1 MKLTTVVTP
10 AAPVTA
16 KAAANPWER
25 TVKEMF
31 NNLHPGLVLILFGI
45 VMTAVPERLR
55 KVLMIAGPLLAAV
68 AVFGLDGNSSLS
80 VEILPS
86 ITLELL
92 HVDDLTKMFLIIFSA
107 ASLIGA
113 VYALNSKSRIET
125 GFEAVY
131 AGSSMGAVLAGDWIS
146 LIVFWE
152 IMAVSSWL
160 IITSAKT
167 ESASKAGFRY
177 LMIHLL
183 GGNLLLA
190 GIIIKVAGGSMAITC
205 LTGTG
210 DAAFWLIFLGVAVNA
225 AIPPLNSWISDAYPE
240 APVGGTVYMAS
251 FTTKVGMFYLV
262 RLFAGTEFL
271 LWVGVFMA
279 IYGASMALIEND
291 LRRLFSYHIVSQLGY
306 IVASAAVGGALG
318 IDGAAAH
325 TFNNILYK
333 GVLFM
338 CCGAVI
344 TSTGKRRIS
353 DLKGLYHKMPLT
365 AVCFLIASLS
375 IAGFPLLNGFVSK
388 SLVMN
393 AMAEGGYHIAE
404 ILLMVASV
412 GTLLSI
418 ALKVNY
424 FVFFGK
430 ADRKSQED
438 CTGEHDDGYVNRCT
452 GVCTDLG
459 VKMVP
464 LNMKIAMVMGTAGC
478 VLIGVMP
485 SLIYGLT
492 PFGSDGHPFTVD
504 HVTQYIELFAAA
516 TVVFVMFIDHMA
528 PHKAITLDFDWF
540 YRKPLAAL
548 VRWTSAAVS
557 GLFDAC
563 GTTAFKSVTVGSCYL
578 HNPASMLENMG
589 IKVPKRQGGIED
601 DDVLMKPA
609 GMLVAINVLLALIIA
624 AVVLVFIKVQGVS

>member
-1 MKLTTVVTP
+1 MIRT
-10 AAPVTA
+10 VTA
-16 KAAANPWER
+16 
-25 TVKEMF
+25 ML
-31 NNLHPGLVLILFGI
+31 NNLHPGLILILCGI
-45 VMTAVPERLR
+45 IIMAVPEKLR
-55 KVLMIAGPLLAAV
+55 KALIIAGPVLAAL
-68 AVFGLDGNSSLS
+68 AALGLDADSSLCIDI
-80 VEILPS
+80 VPGV
-86 ITLELL
+86 TLQLL
-92 HVDDLTKMFLIIFSA
+92 RVDRLAKMFMIIFSA
-107 ASLIGA
+107 AAAMGA
-113 VYALNSKSRIET
+113 VYSLNAKSRWET
-125 GFEAVY
+125 AFEAIY

-146 LIVFWE
+146 LIAFWE
-152 IMAVSSWL
+152 IMAAASWL
-160 IITSAKT
+160 IIMSAKT
-167 ESASKAGFRY
+167 EKASRAGFRY
-177 LMIHLL
+177 LLIHML

-190 GIIIKVAGGSMAITC
+190 GIIVKTAGGGSLIISC
-205 LTGTG
+205 LTGNQ

-251 FTTKVGMFYLV
+251 FTTKVGVYFII
-262 RLFAGTEFL
+262 RLFSGTEFL

-306 IVASAAVGGALG
+306 IVAAAAVGGALG

-344 TSTGKRRIS
+344 TATGKRRIS
-353 DLKGLYHKMPLT
+353 DLSGLYRKMPLT
-365 AVCFLIASLS
+365 SVCFLIASLS

-393 AMAEGGYHIAE
+393 AMAEGGYHAAE

-430 ADRKSQED
+430 PSSECAGIEMKP
-438 CTGEHDDGYVNRCT
+438 
-452 GVCTDLG
+452 
-459 VKMVP
+459 VP
-464 LNMKIAMVMGTAGC
+464 LNMKIAMVMGTTGC
-478 VLIGVMP
+478 VIVGMVPGL
-485 SLIYGLT
+485 LYGLT

-504 HVTQYIELFAAA
+504 HVTQYIELFSAA
-516 TVVFVMFIDHMA
+516 TLVFVMYIDHMA
-528 PHKAITLDFDWF
+528 PHVAVTLDFDWF
-540 YRKPLAAL
+540 YRKPLTAA
-548 VRWTSAAVS
+548 VRWISAAVS
-557 GLFDAC
+557 EAFAVC
-563 GTTAFKSVTVGSCYL
+563 GRMISKLATVGSRYL
-578 HNPASMLENMG
+578 HRPAAMLEEMG
-589 IKVPKRQGGIED
+589 VKVPHRKGGIEA

-609 GMLVAINVLLALIIA
+609 GSLVLINIMLGLTVA
-624 AVVLVFIKVQGVS
+624 AVVLAVLKVQGVL

>member
-1 MKLTTVVTP
+1 MI
-10 AAPVTA
+10 
-16 KAAANPWER
+16 NSI
-25 TVKEMF
+25 
-31 NNLHPGLVLILFGI
+31 HPGLILILSGI
-45 VMTAVPERLR
+45 VIMLVPEKLR
-55 KVLMIAGPLLAAV
+55 KVLMIAGPVIAAF
-68 AVFGLDGNSSLS
+68 AAWSLNQAS
-80 VEILPS
+80 CLCLEIVPK
-86 ITLELL
+86 ITLQLL
-92 HVDDLTKMFLIIFSA
+92 HVDSLTKMFLVIFSA

-113 VYALNSKSRIET
+113 VYALSSKNRFET
-125 GFEAVY
+125 GLEAIY
-131 AGSSMGAVLAGDWIS
+131 AGSSMGAVLAGDWIT
-146 LIVFWE
+146 LIIFWE

-160 IITSAKT
+160 IVTSAGT
-167 ESASKAGFRY
+167 ERASKAGFRY
-177 LMIHLL
+177 LMVHLL

-190 GIIIKVAGGSMAITC
+190 GIIMKVAGGSMDITC

-225 AIPPLNSWISDAYPE
+225 AIPPLNSWVSDAYPE
-240 APVGGTVYMAS
+240 APMGGTVYMAS
-251 FTTKVGMFYLV
+251 FTTKVGMFYII

-306 IVASAAVGGALG
+306 IVAAAAVGGALG

-344 TSTGKRRIS
+344 TATGKRRIS
-353 DLKGLYHKMPLT
+353 DLSGLYRKMPLT
-365 AVCFLIASLS
+365 SICFLIASLS

-388 SLVMN
+388 SLIMN
-393 AMAEGGYHIAE
+393 AMVEGGYHGAE
-404 ILLMVASV
+404 ILLMAASV

-430 ADRKSQED
+430 ADG
-438 CTGEHDDGYVNRCT
+438 CTERNTV
-452 GVCTDLG
+452 LE
-459 VKMVP
+459 VKPVP

-478 VLIGVMP
+478 VIIGVMP
-485 SLIYGLT
+485 DLLYGLT

-516 TVVFVMFIDHMA
+516 TLAFVMYIRHMA
-528 PHKAITLDFDWF
+528 PHVAITLDFDWF
-540 YRKPLAAL
+540 YRKPLAAA
-548 VRWTSAAVS
+548 VRWTSGAVS
-557 GLFDAC
+557 GLFETC
-563 GTTAFKSVTVGSCYL
+563 GRLVSRLVAAGSRYL
-578 HNPASMLENMG
+578 HRPSAMLEDLG
-589 IKVPKRQGGIED
+589 VKIPRRKGGIED

-609 GMLVAINVLLALIIA
+609 GSLVAINVTLGIVIA
-624 AVVLVFIKVQGVS
+624 AVVLAILKVRGAV

>member
-1 MKLTTVVTP
+1 MI
-10 AAPVTA
+10 
-16 KAAANPWER
+16 NSI
-25 TVKEMF
+25 
-31 NNLHPGLVLILFGI
+31 HPGLILILSGI
-45 VMTAVPERLR
+45 VIMLVPEKLR
-55 KVLMIAGPLLAAV
+55 KVLMIAGPVIAAF
-68 AVFGLDGNSSLS
+68 AAWSLNQAS
-80 VEILPS
+80 CLCLEIVPK
-86 ITLELL
+86 ITLQLL
-92 HVDDLTKMFLIIFSA
+92 HVDSLTKMFLVIFSA

-113 VYALNSKSRIET
+113 VYALSSKNRCET
-125 GFEAVY
+125 GLEAIY
-131 AGSSMGAVLAGDWIS
+131 AGSSMGAVLAGDWIT
-146 LIVFWE
+146 LIIFWE

-160 IITSAKT
+160 IVTSAGT
-167 ESASKAGFRY
+167 ERASKAGFRY
-177 LMIHLL
+177 LMVHLL

-190 GIIIKVAGGSMAITC
+190 GIIMKVAGGSMDITY

-225 AIPPLNSWISDAYPE
+225 AIPPLNSWVSDAYPE
-240 APVGGTVYMAS
+240 APMGGTVYMAS
-251 FTTKVGMFYLV
+251 FTTKVGMFYII

-306 IVASAAVGGALG
+306 IVAAAAVGGALG

-344 TSTGKRRIS
+344 TATGKRRIS
-353 DLKGLYHKMPLT
+353 DLSGLYRKMPLT
-365 AVCFLIASLS
+365 SICFLIASLS

-388 SLVMN
+388 SLIMN
-393 AMAEGGYHIAE
+393 AMAEGGYHAAE

-430 ADRKSQED
+430 ADGGTERNTVLE
-438 CTGEHDDGYVNRCT
+438 
-452 GVCTDLG
+452 
-459 VKMVP
+459 VKPVP

-478 VLIGVMP
+478 VIIGVMP
-485 SLIYGLT
+485 DLLYGLT

-504 HVTQYIELFAAA
+504 HVTQYIELFSAA
-516 TVVFVMFIDHMA
+516 TLAFVMYIRHMA
-528 PHKAITLDFDWF
+528 PHVAITLDFDWF
-540 YRKPLAAL
+540 YRKPLAAA
-548 VRWTSAAVS
+548 VRWTSGAVS
-557 GLFDAC
+557 GLFETC
-563 GTTAFKSVTVGSCYL
+563 GRLVSRLVAAGSRYL
-578 HNPASMLENMG
+578 HRPSAMLEDLG
-589 IKVPKRQGGIED
+589 VKIPRRKGGIED

-609 GMLVAINVLLALIIA
+609 GSLVAINVTLGIVIA
-624 AVVLVFIKVQGVS
+624 AVVLAILKVRGAV

>member
-1 MKLTTVVTP
+1 MLS
-10 AAPVTA
+10 
-16 KAAANPWER
+16 
-25 TVKEMF
+25 
-31 NNLHPGLVLILFGI
+31 NLHPGLILILFGI
-45 VMTAVPERLR
+45 VIMLAPEKLR
-55 KVLMIAGPLLAAV
+55 KVLMIAGPLLAA
-68 AVFGLDGNSSLS
+68 AIAMGLGEDSGMCI
-80 VEILPS
+80 EIVPG
-86 ITLELL
+86 ITLQLL
-92 HVDDLTKMFLIIFSA
+92 HVDRLAKMFLIIFA
-107 ASLIGA
+107 VASLIGA
-113 VYALNSKSRIET
+113 VYSLNSKSRFET

-152 IMAVSSWL
+152 IMAAASWL
-160 IITSAKT
+160 IIMSANT
-167 ESASKAGFRY
+167 ERASKAGFRY
-177 LMIHLL
+177 IMVHLL

-190 GIIIKVAGGSMAITC
+190 GIIINVMKGSFEISC

-240 APVGGTVYMAS
+240 APAGGTVYMAS
-251 FTTKVGMFYLV
+251 FTTKVGMFYII

-271 LWVGVFMA
+271 LWAGVFMA
-279 IYGASMALIEND
+279 LYGASMALIEND

-306 IVASAAVGGALG
+306 IVAAAAVGGALG

-344 TSTGKRRIS
+344 TATGKRRIS
-353 DLKGLYHKMPLT
+353 DLSGLYRKMPLT

-393 AMAEGGYHIAE
+393 AMAEGGYHVAE

-430 ADRKSQED
+430 ADGGTERNTVLE
-438 CTGEHDDGYVNRCT
+438 
-452 GVCTDLG
+452 
-459 VKMVP
+459 VKPVP

-478 VLIGVMP
+478 VIIGVMP
-485 SLIYGLT
+485 DLLYGLT

-504 HVTQYIELFAAA
+504 HVTQYIELFSAA
-516 TVVFVMFIDHMA
+516 TLAFVMYIRHMA
-528 PHKAITLDFDWF
+528 PHVAITLDFDWF
-540 YRKPLAAL
+540 YRKPLAAA
-548 VRWTSAAVS
+548 VRWTSGVVS
-557 GLFDAC
+557 GLFESC
-563 GTTAFKSVTVGSCYL
+563 GRLVSKLVTAGSRYL
-578 HNPASMLENMG
+578 HRPSAMLEDLG
-589 IKVPKRQGGIED
+589 VKIPRRKGGIED

-609 GMLVAINVLLALIIA
+609 GSLVAINVTLGIVIA
-624 AVVLVFIKVQGVS
+624 AVVLTILKVRGAL

>member
-1 MKLTTVVTP
+1 MI
-10 AAPVTA
+10 
-16 KAAANPWER
+16 NSI
-25 TVKEMF
+25 
-31 NNLHPGLVLILFGI
+31 HPGLILILSGI
-45 VMTAVPERLR
+45 VIMLVPEKLR
-55 KVLMIAGPLLAAV
+55 KVLMIAGPVIAAF
-68 AVFGLDGNSSLS
+68 AAWSLNQAS
-80 VEILPS
+80 CLCLEIVPK
-86 ITLELL
+86 ITLQLL
-92 HVDDLTKMFLIIFSA
+92 HVDSLTKMFLVIFSA

-113 VYALNSKSRIET
+113 VYALSSKNRFET
-125 GFEAVY
+125 GLEAIY
-131 AGSSMGAVLAGDWIS
+131 AGSSMGAVLAGDWIT
-146 LIVFWE
+146 LIIFWE

-160 IITSAKT
+160 IVTSAGT
-167 ESASKAGFRY
+167 ERASKAGFRY
-177 LMIHLL
+177 LMVHLL

-190 GIIIKVAGGSMAITC
+190 GIIMKVAGGSMDITY

-225 AIPPLNSWISDAYPE
+225 AIPPLNSWVSDAYPE
-240 APVGGTVYMAS
+240 APMGGTVYMAS
-251 FTTKVGMFYLV
+251 FTTKVGMFYII

-306 IVASAAVGGALG
+306 IVAAAAVGGALG

-344 TSTGKRRIS
+344 TATGKRRIS
-353 DLKGLYHKMPLT
+353 DLSGLYRKMPLT
-365 AVCFLIASLS
+365 SICFLIASLS

-388 SLVMN
+388 SLIMN
-393 AMAEGGYHIAE
+393 AMAEGGYHAAE

-430 ADRKSQED
+430 ADG
-438 CTGEHDDGYVNRCT
+438 CTERNTV
-452 GVCTDLG
+452 LE
-459 VKMVP
+459 VKPVP

-478 VLIGVMP
+478 VIIGVMP
-485 SLIYGLT
+485 DLLYGLT

-504 HVTQYIELFAAA
+504 HVTQYIELFSAA
-516 TVVFVMFIDHMA
+516 TLAFVMYIRHMA
-528 PHKAITLDFDWF
+528 PHVAITLDFDWF
-540 YRKPLAAL
+540 YRKPLAAA
-548 VRWTSAAVS
+548 VRWTSGVVS
-557 GLFDAC
+557 GLFESC
-563 GTTAFKSVTVGSCYL
+563 GRLVSKLVTAGSRYL
-578 HNPASMLENMG
+578 HRPSAMLEDLG
-589 IKVPKRQGGIED
+589 VKIPRRKGGIED

-609 GMLVAINVLLALIIA
+609 GSLVAINVTLGIVIA
-624 AVVLVFIKVQGVS
+624 AVVLTILKVRGAL

>member
-1 MKLTTVVTP
+1 MLS
-10 AAPVTA
+10 
-16 KAAANPWER
+16 
-25 TVKEMF
+25 
-31 NNLHPGLVLILFGI
+31 NLHPGLILILFGI
-45 VMTAVPERLR
+45 VIMLAPEKLR
-55 KVLMIAGPLLAAV
+55 KVLMIAGPLLAA
-68 AVFGLDGNSSLS
+68 AIAMGLGEDSGMCI
-80 VEILPS
+80 EIVPG
-86 ITLELL
+86 ITLQLL
-92 HVDDLTKMFLIIFSA
+92 HVDRLAKMFLIIFA
-107 ASLIGA
+107 VASLIGA
-113 VYALNSKSRIET
+113 VYSLNSKSRFET

-152 IMAVSSWL
+152 IMAAASWL
-160 IITSAKT
+160 IIMSANT
-167 ESASKAGFRY
+167 ERASKAGFRY
-177 LMIHLL
+177 IMVHLL

-190 GIIIKVAGGSMAITC
+190 GIIMKVAGGSMDITY

-225 AIPPLNSWISDAYPE
+225 AIPPLNSWVSDAYPE
-240 APVGGTVYMAS
+240 APMGGTVYMAS
-251 FTTKVGMFYLV
+251 FTTKVGMFYII

-306 IVASAAVGGALG
+306 IVAAAAVGGALG

-344 TSTGKRRIS
+344 TATGKRRIS
-353 DLKGLYHKMPLT
+353 DLSGLYRKMPLT
-365 AVCFLIASLS
+365 SICFLIASLS

-388 SLVMN
+388 SLIMN
-393 AMAEGGYHIAE
+393 AMAEGGYHAAE

-430 ADRKSQED
+430 ADGGTERNTVLE
-438 CTGEHDDGYVNRCT
+438 
-452 GVCTDLG
+452 
-459 VKMVP
+459 VKPVP

-478 VLIGVMP
+478 VIIGVMP
-485 SLIYGLT
+485 DLLYGLT

-504 HVTQYIELFAAA
+504 HVTQYIELFSAA
-516 TVVFVMFIDHMA
+516 TLAFVMYIRHMA
-528 PHKAITLDFDWF
+528 PHVAITLDFDWF
-540 YRKPLAAL
+540 YRKPLAAA
-548 VRWTSAAVS
+548 VRWTSGVVS
-557 GLFDAC
+557 GLFESC
-563 GTTAFKSVTVGSCYL
+563 GRLVSKLVTAGSRYL
-578 HNPASMLENMG
+578 HRPSAMLEDLG
-589 IKVPKRQGGIED
+589 VKIPRRKGGIED

-609 GMLVAINVLLALIIA
+609 GSLVAINVTLGIVIA
-624 AVVLVFIKVQGVS
+624 AVVLAILKVRGAL

>member
-1 MKLTTVVTP
+1 
-10 AAPVTA
+10 
-16 KAAANPWER
+16 
-25 TVKEMF
+25 
-31 NNLHPGLVLILFGI
+31 
-45 VMTAVPERLR
+45 
-55 KVLMIAGPLLAAV
+55 
-68 AVFGLDGNSSLS
+68 
-80 VEILPS
+80 
-86 ITLELL
+86 
-92 HVDDLTKMFLIIFSA
+92 
-107 ASLIGA
+107 
-113 VYALNSKSRIET
+113 
-125 GFEAVY
+125 
-131 AGSSMGAVLAGDWIS
+131 MGAVLAGDWIS

-152 IMAVSSWL
+152 IMAAASWL
-160 IITSAKT
+160 IIMSANT
-167 ESASKAGFRY
+167 ERASKAGFRY
-177 LMIHLL
+177 IMVHLL

-190 GIIIKVAGGSMAITC
+190 GIIIKVMKGSFEISC

-240 APVGGTVYMAS
+240 APAGGTVYMAS
-251 FTTKVGMFYLV
+251 FTTKVGMFYII

-271 LWVGVFMA
+271 LWAGVFMA
-279 IYGASMALIEND
+279 LYGASMALIEND

-306 IVASAAVGGALG
+306 IVAAAAVGGALG

-344 TSTGKRRIS
+344 TATGKRRIS
-353 DLKGLYHKMPLT
+353 DLSGLYRKMPLT

-393 AMAEGGYHIAE
+393 AMAEGGYHVAE

-430 ADRKSQED
+430 FS
-438 CTGEHDDGYVNRCT
+438 DGHGDSHT
-452 GVCTDLG
+452 ELE
-459 VKMVP
+459 VKPVP

-478 VLIGVMP
+478 VLIGIMP
-485 SLIYGLT
+485 KLLYGIT

-516 TVVFVMFIDHMA
+516 TLAFVMYIDHMA
-528 PHKAITLDFDWF
+528 PHVAVTLDFDWL
-540 YRKPLAAL
+540 YRKPLGVA
-548 VRWTSAAVS
+548 VRWTSAAVAGAFEFCGRLVS
-557 GLFDAC
+557 GLVA
-563 GTTAFKSVTVGSCYL
+563 AGSRYL
-578 HNPASMLENMG
+578 HRPTAMLEDMG
-589 IKVPKRQGGIED
+589 VKVPHRKGGIED

-609 GMLVAINVLLALIIA
+609 GSLVAINVMLGIAIA
-624 AVVLVFIKVQGVS
+624 AVVMAVLRMRGVL

>member
-1 MKLTTVVTP
+1 MILT
-10 AAPVTA
+10 
-16 KAAANPWER
+16 AAAVLRER
-25 TVKEMF
+25 TVMPMLS
-31 NNLHPGLVLILFGI
+31 NLHPGLILIIFGI
-45 VMTAVPERLR
+45 LIMIVPEKLR
-55 KVLMIAGPLLAAV
+55 KVLMIAGPVLAAL
-68 AVFGLDGNSSLS
+68 AALGLDGDSSMCID
-80 VEILPS
+80 VVPGV
-86 ITLELL
+86 TLQLL
-92 HVDDLTKMFLIIFSA
+92 RVDRMAKIFLIVFAI

-113 VYALNSKSRIET
+113 VYAISSKSRWET
-125 GFEAVY
+125 GFESIY

-152 IMAVSSWL
+152 IMAAASWL
-160 IITSAKT
+160 IIMSAKT
-167 ESASKAGFRY
+167 EKASGAGFRY
-177 LMIHLL
+177 LIVHML

-190 GIIIKVAGGSMAITC
+190 GIIVKAAGGGSLIISC
-205 LTGTG
+205 LTGNQ

-251 FTTKVGMFYLV
+251 FTTKVGVYFII

-279 IYGASMALIEND
+279 LYGASMALIEND

-306 IVASAAVGGALG
+306 IVAAAAVGGALG
-318 IDGAAAH
+318 IDGATAH

-344 TSTGKRRIS
+344 TATGKRRIT
-353 DLKGLYHKMPLT
+353 DLSGLYRKMPLT
-365 AVCFLIASLS
+365 SVCFLIASLS
-375 IAGFPLLNGFVSK
+375 IAGFPLFNGFVSK

-393 AMAEGGYHIAE
+393 AMAEGGYHAAE

-430 ADRKSQED
+430 PSSGCAKIE
-438 CTGEHDDGYVNRCT
+438 
-452 GVCTDLG
+452 
-459 VKMVP
+459 VKPVP

-478 VLIGVMP
+478 VLIGLMP
-485 SLIYGLT
+485 NLLYGLT
-492 PFGSDGHPFTVD
+492 PFGSNGHPFTVD

-516 TVVFVMFIDHMA
+516 TLVFVMYIDHMA
-528 PHKAITLDFDWF
+528 PHVAVTLDFDWF
-540 YRKPLAAL
+540 YRKPLAAA
-548 VRWTSAAVS
+548 VRWTSVAVS
-557 GLFDAC
+557 GVFEAC
-563 GTTAFKSVTVGSCYL
+563 GSLISRLVACGSRYL
-578 HNPASMLENMG
+578 HRPAAALEDMG
-589 IKVPKRQGGIED
+589 VKVLHRKGGIED

-609 GMLVAINVLLALIIA
+609 GMLVATNVLLGLFVA
-624 AVVLVFIKVQGVS
+624 AVVLVVLKVHNIT

>member
-1 MKLTTVVTP
+1 MI
-10 AAPVTA
+10 
-16 KAAANPWER
+16 NSI
-25 TVKEMF
+25 
-31 NNLHPGLVLILFGI
+31 HPGLILILFGI
-45 VMTAVPERLR
+45 IIMVAPEKLR
-55 KVLMIAGPLLAAV
+55 KVLMIAGPVMAAF
-68 AVFGLDGNSSLS
+68 AAWSLNRAS
-80 VEILPS
+80 FLCLEIVPK
-86 ITLELL
+86 ITLQLL
-92 HVDDLTKMFLIIFSA
+92 HVDSLTKMFLVIFSA

-113 VYALNSKSRIET
+113 VYALSSQNRFET
-125 GFEAVY
+125 GLEAIY
-131 AGSSMGAVLAGDWIS
+131 AGSSMGAVLAGDWIT
-146 LIVFWE
+146 LIIFWE
-152 IMAVSSWL
+152 IMAVPSWL
-160 IITSAKT
+160 IVTSAGT
-167 ESASKAGFRY
+167 ERASKAGFRY
-177 LMIHLL
+177 LMVHLL

-190 GIIIKVAGGSMAITC
+190 GIIMKVAEGSMDITC

-240 APVGGTVYMAS
+240 APMGGTVYMAS
-251 FTTKVGMFYLV
+251 FTTKVGMFYII

-306 IVASAAVGGALG
+306 IVAAAAVGGALG

-344 TSTGKRRIS
+344 TATGKRRIS
-353 DLKGLYHKMPLT
+353 DLSGLYRKMPLT
-365 AVCFLIASLS
+365 AICFLIASLS

-393 AMAEGGYHIAE
+393 AMAEGGYHAAE
-404 ILLMVASV
+404 ILLMIASV

-430 ADRKSQED
+430 
-438 CTGEHDDGYVNRCT
+438 TDGCAERCT
-452 GVCTDLG
+452 DPE
-459 VKMVP
+459 VKPVP
-464 LNMKIAMVMGTAGC
+464 LNMKTAMVMGTVGC
-478 VLIGVMP
+478 VIIGVMP
-485 SLIYGLT
+485 NLLYGLT
-492 PFGSDGHPFTVD
+492 PLGSDGHPFTVD

-516 TVVFVMFIDHMA
+516 TLAFVMYIDHMA
-528 PHKAITLDFDWF
+528 PHVAITLDFDWF
-540 YRKPLAAL
+540 YRKPLAAA

-557 GLFDAC
+557 GLFEAC
-563 GTTAFKSVTVGSCYL
+563 GRMVSKLVTAGNRYL
-578 HNPASMLENMG
+578 HRPAAVLEDMG
-589 IKVPKRQGGIED
+589 VKIPRRKGGIED

-609 GMLVAINVLLALIIA
+609 GSLVAINVMLGLIVA
-624 AVVLVFIKVQGVS
+624 AVVLAILKVRGAV

>member
-1 MKLTTVVTP
+1 
-10 AAPVTA
+10 
-16 KAAANPWER
+16 
-25 TVKEMF
+25 MF

-68 AVFGLDGNSSLS
+68 AVFGLDGNSILS
-80 VEILPS
+80 VEILPG

-92 HVDDLTKMFLIIFSA
+92 HVDDLTKMFLIIFSV
-107 ASLIGA
+107 ASIIGA
-113 VYALNSKSRIET
+113 VYALNSKSRFET

-146 LIVFWE
+146 LVIFWE

-183 GGNLLLA
+183 GGNMLLA

-251 FTTKVGMFYLV
+251 FTTKVGMFYII

-318 IDGAAAH
+318 IDGATAH

-344 TSTGKRRIS
+344 ASTGKRRIS

-393 AMAEGGYHIAE
+393 AMAAGGYHIAE

-424 FVFFGK
+424 FVFFGN
-430 ADRKSQED
+430 ADGESEED
-438 CTGEHDDGYVNRCT
+438 CSGKHTDGHVNRCT
-452 GVCTDLG
+452 GVCTDIE
-459 VKMVP
+459 VKPVP
-464 LNMKIAMVMGTAGC
+464 LNVKIALIMGTVGC

-504 HVTQYIELFAAA
+504 HVTQYIEIFAAA
-516 TVVFVMFIDHMA
+516 TIVFVMYIDHMA

-540 YRKPLAAL
+540 YRKPLAGA

-563 GTTAFKSVTVGSCYL
+563 GTAAFKLVTVGSCYL
-578 HNPASMLENMG
+578 HSPAAMLENMG
-589 IKVPKRQGGIED
+589 IKVPRRQGGIED

-609 GMLVAINVLLALIIA
+609 GMLVAINVLLALIIVTVVM
-624 AVVLVFIKVQGVS
+624 VVLKAQGVS

>member
-1 MKLTTVVTP
+1 MLLRERMVTV
-10 AAPVTA
+10 
-16 KAAANPWER
+16 
-25 TVKEMF
+25 ML
-31 NNLHPGLVLILFGI
+31 NNLHPGLILILFGI
-45 VMTAVPERLR
+45 LIMAAPEKLR
-55 KVLMIAGPLLAAV
+55 KVLMIAGPVLAAL
-68 AVFGLDGNSSLS
+68 AALGLDGDSSMYIDI
-80 VEILPS
+80 VPGV
-86 ITLELL
+86 TLQLL
-92 HVDDLTKMFLIIFSA
+92 RVDRLAKMFMVIFSA
-107 ASLIGA
+107 ASVIGA
-113 VYALNSKSRIET
+113 VYALNSRSRWET

-131 AGSSMGAVLAGDWIS
+131 AGSSMGAVLAGDWLS

-152 IMAVSSWL
+152 IMAAASWL
-160 IITSAKT
+160 IIMSAKT
-167 ESASKAGFRY
+167 EKASRAGFRY
-177 LMIHLL
+177 LLVHML

-190 GIIIKVAGGSMAITC
+190 GIIVKAAGGGSLIISC
-205 LTGTG
+205 LTGSH

-251 FTTKVGMFYLV
+251 FTTKVGVYFII

-279 IYGASMALIEND
+279 LYGASMALIEND

-306 IVASAAVGGALG
+306 IVAAAAVGGALG

-344 TSTGKRRIS
+344 TATGKRRIS
-353 DLKGLYHKMPLT
+353 DLSGLYSKMPLT
-365 AVCFLIASLS
+365 SVCFLVASLS

-393 AMAEGGYHIAE
+393 AMAEGGYHVAE
-404 ILLMVASV
+404 ILLMVANV

-430 ADRKSQED
+430 PSSGCVNQDD
-438 CTGEHDDGYVNRCT
+438 CA
-452 GVCTDLG
+452 GVCADLE
-459 VKMVP
+459 VKPVP

-478 VLIGVMP
+478 VIIGLMP
-485 SLIYGLT
+485 NLLYGLT

-516 TVVFVMFIDHMA
+516 TLVFVMYIDHMA
-528 PHKAITLDFDWF
+528 PHVAVTLDFDWF
-540 YRKPLAAL
+540 YRKPLAAA

-557 GLFDAC
+557 GVFESC
-563 GTTAFKSVTVGSCYL
+563 GRLVSKLVGAGSRYL
-578 HNPASMLENMG
+578 HRPAAALEYMG
-589 IKVPKRQGGIED
+589 VKVPHRKGGIED

-609 GMLVAINVLLALIIA
+609 GSLVAINVTLGFIVA
-624 AVVLVFIKVQGVS
+624 AVVLVVLKVQGVL

>member
-1 MKLTTVVTP
+1 MLS
-10 AAPVTA
+10 
-16 KAAANPWER
+16 
-25 TVKEMF
+25 
-31 NNLHPGLVLILFGI
+31 NLHPGLILILFGI
-45 VMTAVPERLR
+45 VIMLAPEKLR
-55 KVLMIAGPLLAAV
+55 KVLMIAGPLLAAAV
-68 AVFGLDGNSSLS
+68 AMGLGEDSGMCI
-80 VEILPS
+80 EIVPG
-86 ITLELL
+86 ITLQLL
-92 HVDDLTKMFLIIFSA
+92 HVDRLAKMFLIIFA
-107 ASLIGA
+107 VASLIGA
-113 VYALNSKSRIET
+113 VYSLNSKSRFET

-152 IMAVSSWL
+152 IMAAASWL
-160 IITSAKT
+160 IIMSANT
-167 ESASKAGFRY
+167 ERASKAGFRY
-177 LMIHLL
+177 IMVHLL

-190 GIIIKVAGGSMAITC
+190 GIIMKVAGGSMDITC

-225 AIPPLNSWISDAYPE
+225 AIPPLNSWVSDAYPE
-240 APVGGTVYMAS
+240 APMGGTVYMAS
-251 FTTKVGMFYLV
+251 FTTKVGMFYII

-279 IYGASMALIEND
+279 IYGASMALIENV

-306 IVASAAVGGALG
+306 IVAAAAVGGALG

-344 TSTGKRRIS
+344 TATGKRRIS
-353 DLKGLYHKMPLT
+353 DLSGLYRKMPLT
-365 AVCFLIASLS
+365 SICFLIASLS

-388 SLVMN
+388 SLIMN
-393 AMAEGGYHIAE
+393 AMAEGGYHAAE

-430 ADRKSQED
+430 ADGGTERNTVLE
-438 CTGEHDDGYVNRCT
+438 
-452 GVCTDLG
+452 
-459 VKMVP
+459 VKPVP

-478 VLIGVMP
+478 VIIGVMP
-485 SLIYGLT
+485 DLLYGLT

-504 HVTQYIELFAAA
+504 HVTQYIELFSAA
-516 TVVFVMFIDHMA
+516 TLAFVMYIRHMA
-528 PHKAITLDFDWF
+528 PHVAITLDFDWF
-540 YRKPLAAL
+540 YRKPLAAA
-548 VRWTSAAVS
+548 VRWTSGVVS
-557 GLFDAC
+557 GLFESC
-563 GTTAFKSVTVGSCYL
+563 GRLVSKLVTAGSRYL
-578 HNPASMLENMG
+578 HRPSAMLEDLG
-589 IKVPKRQGGIED
+589 VKIPRRKGGIED

-609 GMLVAINVLLALIIA
+609 GSLVAINVTLGIVIA
-624 AVVLVFIKVQGVS
+624 AVVLAILKVRGAV

>member
-1 MKLTTVVTP
+1 MLS
-10 AAPVTA
+10 
-16 KAAANPWER
+16 
-25 TVKEMF
+25 
-31 NNLHPGLVLILFGI
+31 NLHPGLILILFGI
-45 VMTAVPERLR
+45 LIMLAPEKLR
-55 KVLMIAGPLLAAV
+55 KVLMVAGPLLAVAAV
-68 AVFGLDGNSSLS
+68 LGLGEGSGMCIDIVPG
-80 VEILPS
+80 
-86 ITLELL
+86 ITLQLL
-92 HVDDLTKMFLIIFSA
+92 HVDRPAKMFLIIFA
-107 ASLIGA
+107 VASLIGA
-113 VYALNSKSRIET
+113 VYSLNSKSRFET

-152 IMAVSSWL
+152 IMAAASWL
-160 IITSAKT
+160 IIMSANT
-167 ESASKAGFRY
+167 ERASKAGFRY
-177 LMIHLL
+177 IMVHLL

-190 GIIIKVAGGSMAITC
+190 GIIIKVMKGSFEISC

-240 APVGGTVYMAS
+240 APAGGTVYMAS
-251 FTTKVGMFYLV
+251 FTTKVGMFYII

-271 LWVGVFMA
+271 LWAGVFMA
-279 IYGASMALIEND
+279 LYGASMALIEND

-306 IVASAAVGGALG
+306 IVAAAAVGGALG

-344 TSTGKRRIS
+344 TATGKRRIS
-353 DLKGLYHKMPLT
+353 DLSGLYRKMPLT

-393 AMAEGGYHIAE
+393 AMAEGGYHVAE

-430 ADRKSQED
+430 FS
-438 CTGEHDDGYVNRCT
+438 DGHGDSHT
-452 GVCTDLG
+452 ELE
-459 VKMVP
+459 VKPVP

-478 VLIGVMP
+478 VLIGIMP
-485 SLIYGLT
+485 KLLYGIT

-516 TVVFVMFIDHMA
+516 TLAFVMYIDHMA
-528 PHKAITLDFDWF
+528 PHVAVTLDFDWI
-540 YRKPLAAL
+540 YRKPLGVA
-548 VRWTSAAVS
+548 VRWTSAAVAGAFEFCGRLVS
-557 GLFDAC
+557 GLVAA
-563 GTTAFKSVTVGSCYL
+563 GIRYL
-578 HNPASMLENMG
+578 HRPAAMLEDMG
-589 IKVPKRQGGIED
+589 VKVPHRKGGIED

-609 GMLVAINVLLALIIA
+609 GSLVAINVMLGIAIA
-624 AVVLVFIKVQGVS
+624 AVVMAVLRMRGVL